1 MAEASDSIR
10 QNIEQT
16 RSTLDEKLDRLET
29 KVRETVDVRRRVSEH
44 PWMVVAAA
52 VAAGYVV
59 GSLGDGAGHNGDQA
73 PASSPMRVRRGGGVG
88 LLQYAAALAIAD
100 IVRGVLQEQF
110 PAVARYLGQPTDRP
124 TRPAAADVEAPSA
137 AAPNRSGDGAPASP
151 HPSLGSR

>member
-10 QNIEQT
+10 QNIELT

-59 GSLGDGAGHNGDQA
+59 GSLGDGAARNGEQPA
-73 PASSPMRVRRGGGVG
+73 PSSRVTGPARGGLGF
-88 LLQYAAALAIAD
+88 LQYAAALALAD

-110 PAVARYLGQPTDRP
+110 PAVARYLGQGTDRH
-124 TRPAAADVEAPSA
+124 RD
-137 AAPNRSGDGAPASP
+137 
-151 HPSLGSR
+151 